1 MSLGP
6 GPILQFLPDGSAGGG
21 GTVVL
26 GLVQALVP
34 EVETHVLTEHGSY
47 VADRAKALGAIVH
60 EGSFFRRRFD
70 FGAMRTFESVVASS
84 TPKLIHLHGGRALF
98 FARRV
103 RHPAIVYTVHGYHF
117 LHRGFLDRMM
127 GRLVER
133 ASIGNVREVAFVC
146 EYDRM
151 LGLEMGALPPGLPSR
166 VIYNG
171 VERPTMEPP
180 EPCPGQIAFLSRLVY
195 QKDPLLAVEVMRQL
209 AGEGFRLVM
218 IGGGDMEDA
227 VRQASADLGPSI
239 DVRGSVTRE
248 TALRLVAES
257 EVMLMTS
264 RWEGLPLAP
273 LEAMSLGVPVVA
285 PAVAGIPEIVES
297 GVDGMLVE
305 DRNPSSFA
313 DAIRS
318 ICDDPVRKASIVAAA
333 RAKVDRVFSW
343 SVCLERYQDLYR
355 QALEGSASNRQS

>member
-1 MSLGP
+1 MSLAP

-26 GLVQALVP
+26 GLVEALVP
-34 EVETHVLTEHGSY
+34 EVETHVLTERGSY
-47 VADRAKALGAIVH
+47 VADRARSMGATVH
-60 EGSFFRRRFD
+60 EGSFFRRRLD
-70 FGAMRTFESVVASS
+70 LEAMRTFESVVSAIQP
-84 TPKLIHLHGGRALF
+84 TLIHLHGGRALF
-98 FARRV
+98 FGRRV

-117 LHRGFLDRMM
+117 LHRGFLDRLM

-133 ASIGNVREVAFVC
+133 GSIGNVRDVVFVC
-146 EYDRM
+146 EYDRK
-151 LGLEMGALPPGLPSR
+151 LGREMGVLPPDISSR

-195 QKDPLLAVEVMRQL
+195 QKDPLLAVEVMRLL
-209 AGEGFRLVM
+209 AADGFRLVM
-218 IGGGDMEDA
+218 IGGGDMEGA
-227 VRQASADLGPSI
+227 VRQAAADLGQVV
-239 DVRGSVTRE
+239 DVRGSVSRE

-305 DRNPSSFA
+305 DRDPASFA
-313 DAIRS
+313 AAIRS
-318 ICDDPVRKASIVAAA
+318 ICDDPNRKASIVAAA
-333 RAKVDRVFSW
+333 RTKVDRVFSW
-343 SVCLERYQDLYR
+343 TACLEGYRTLYG